1 MSLSPQTPARTHTH
15 TQKHTMFLS
24 VNPTV
29 KLWVSN
35 STINVSVLYL
45 QTDALRTVNYLEI
58 EYLTKVN
65 SEIRVQGA
73 AVRSRNFFV
82 VV

>member
-1 MSLSPQTPARTHTH
+1 
-15 TQKHTMFLS
+15 MFLS
-24 VNPTV
+24 VNLSV

-65 SEIRVQGA
+65 FEIRVQGA